1 MLLCFIFTAAKP
13 GFNIFSRC
21 QEKKTRNRKKKTREG
36 AGLWLELGLGLRSG
50 GNFFLGLFFT
60 SYYNVSKN
68 QKHSLGGIL

>member
-1 MLLCFIFTAAKP
+1 MLLCFIFTARKP

-21 QEKKTRNRKKKTREG
+21 QEKKTREG

-68 QKHSLGGIL
+68 QKHSLGVIL